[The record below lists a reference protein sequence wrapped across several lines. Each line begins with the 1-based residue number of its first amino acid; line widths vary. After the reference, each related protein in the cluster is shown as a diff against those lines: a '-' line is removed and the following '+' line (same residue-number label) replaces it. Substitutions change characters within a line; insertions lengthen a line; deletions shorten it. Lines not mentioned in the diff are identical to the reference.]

1 MAHKMEH
8 DPAFLW
14 LVYQPKE
21 ESSCFVEESRYSL
34 PRDFKRVRVFASALE
49 LYTSGSSKFAA
60 CPSKFN
66 YSTFPVHARRATMN
80 VSIQLISSHPVL
92 IHDLRKISFYSEGF
106 SFQILP
112 PSAYQVRESN
122 HIPGLCFFLLDG
134 CSLNLDLGTVV
145 TRCRSSCPG
154 SKCLALLPPAV
165 SNLAEKSRLFC
176 WGMDGFVDLHETWQ
190 TELPRAVDNILQ
202 GRLWVSRE
210 VLEAFSGHE
219 KRLLERQLSTGST
232 LTARERQVLQFLIRG
247 LSNKEISHLIGTSE
261 RTIKFHVSN
270 ILGKLH
276 LEDRRML
283 LPDSLQPIALRARV

>member
-1 MAHKMEH
+1 MDVA
-8 DPAFLW
+8 
-14 LVYQPKE
+14 
-21 ESSCFVEESRYSL
+21 
-34 PRDFKRVRVFASALE
+34 
-49 LYTSGSSKFAA
+49 
-60 CPSKFN
+60 
-66 YSTFPVHARRATMN
+66 
-80 VSIQLISSHPVL
+80 IQLISSHPVL
-92 IHDLRKISFYSEGF
+92 IHALQKISFYSEGF

-112 PSAYQVRESN
+112 PSAYQGREAN
-122 HIPGLCFFLLDG
+122 HIQGLWFFLLDA

-219 KRLLERQLSTGST
+219 KRLLERQLSTGSA

-283 LPDSLQPIALRARV
+283 LPERLQPIPLRARV